1 MYAIELENISKK
13 YILKYEK
20 GAFIKDILPRLFIP
34 KEEKEF
40 WALKDINLKIE
51 EGACLG
57 ILGRNG
63 AGKSTLLNIMAGISA
78 PTEGKVR
85 IKGKI
90 STLLTLGAGFH
101 PELTGIDNI
110 YLNGVI
116 LGMKIKEIK
125 ERLNKII
132 EFSELG
138 DFIKQPLY
146 TYSSGMILRLGFS
159 IVIHTD
165 FDILLIDEIISVG
178 DIPFQEKC
186 IKKINEFKEEGRKTL
201 VIASQS
207 LDMVKMLSP
216 KALLLDKGRML
227 LLDNSENVIKKY
239 LEIIKEKPEE
249 KSQYPILPKYPED
262 IEKIKIGWGT
272 CFENEE
278 TEIIE
283 VKLKDKQGKE
293 KNIFKTGESF
303 KVEVKYKVNKEII
316 EPHFGVA
323 IFREDY
329 LYCYGPNTLF
339 DKIKINKLN
348 RGVGYFRVEYKKMNL
363 GEGNYCISVAIWD
376 KEEKNPYAYHYAY
389 YRFRI
394 GEKSSENQP
403 LLIVPCILK
412 VNGRRTSCLNH
423 SLFFKKMEK
432 SQEEFIRIEEVN
444 CLNKFYRE
452 KTNFRTNEKIR
463 IEIKANVLRKIE
475 APVLGIRLYLQ
486 NYILIQEANFSIDKE
501 FSPGEIRIS
510 IIYPYLPLLR
520 GNYSLDMAI

>member
-186 IKKINEFKEEGRKTL
+186 IKKINEFKEEG
-201 VIASQS
+201 
-207 LDMVKMLSP
+207 
-216 KALLLDKGRML
+216 
-227 LLDNSENVIKKY
+227 
-239 LEIIKEKPEE
+239 
-249 KSQYPILPKYPED
+249 
-262 IEKIKIGWGT
+262 
-272 CFENEE
+272 
-278 TEIIE
+278 
-283 VKLKDKQGKE
+283 
-293 KNIFKTGESF
+293 
-303 KVEVKYKVNKEII
+303 
-316 EPHFGVA
+316 
-323 IFREDY
+323 
-329 LYCYGPNTLF
+329 
-339 DKIKINKLN
+339 
-348 RGVGYFRVEYKKMNL
+348 
-363 GEGNYCISVAIWD
+363 
-376 KEEKNPYAYHYAY
+376 
-389 YRFRI
+389 
-394 GEKSSENQP
+394 
-403 LLIVPCILK
+403 
-412 VNGRRTSCLNH
+412 
-423 SLFFKKMEK
+423 
-432 SQEEFIRIEEVN
+432 
-444 CLNKFYRE
+444 
-452 KTNFRTNEKIR
+452 
-463 IEIKANVLRKIE
+463 
-475 APVLGIRLYLQ
+475 
-486 NYILIQEANFSIDKE
+486 
-501 FSPGEIRIS
+501 
-510 IIYPYLPLLR
+510 
-520 GNYSLDMAI
+520 